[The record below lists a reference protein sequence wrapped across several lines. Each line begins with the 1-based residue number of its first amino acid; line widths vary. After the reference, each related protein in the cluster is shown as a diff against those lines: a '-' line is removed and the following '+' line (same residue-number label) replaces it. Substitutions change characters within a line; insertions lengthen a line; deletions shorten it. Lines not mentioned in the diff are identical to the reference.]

1 MDTRFPFAVTAANS
15 INGALIVTLLAI
27 VVMKSLVIGRLV
39 NVLMA
44 CVKLV
49 SMATLVVTN
58 VNQEDMVLIVK
69 MSVEVV

>member
-1 MDTRFPFAVTAANS
+1 
-15 INGALIVTLLAI
+15 
-27 VVMKSLVIGRLV
+27 MKSLVIGRLV

>member
-1 MDTRFPFAVTAANS
+1 
-15 INGALIVTLLAI
+15 
-27 VVMKSLVIGRLV
+27 MKSLVIGRLV
-39 NVLMA
+39 NVLMV